1 MCVHRPKHTP
11 LGSSPWDWRILMC
24 LMLHEMKGWTA
35 CQQQRSLMGLSPQAV
50 QCSGLARR
58 YFRTTATPA
67 TGSSTHTKQVLSL
80 RPEKPRCYF
89 CWAPWPI
96 NSQLWHGV
104 CLWVQQCGLEVSTGD
119 SHGRVAQVT
128 TPDTG
133 IQVGCPFLSWL
144 FCFRSNSL
152 PVYQREQK

>member
-1 MCVHRPKHTP
+1 
-11 LGSSPWDWRILMC
+11 MC

-67 TGSSTHTKQVLSL
+67 TGSSTHTKKS
-80 RPEKPRCYF
+80 RCYHLDQK
-89 CWAPWPI
+89 
-96 NSQLWHGV
+96 SHGV
-104 CLWVQQCGLEVSTGD
+104 TSVGLPGLSIPSFDMVCAFGCS
-119 SHGRVAQVT
+119 SVAWRSALGIVMVEWLSVT

-144 FCFRSNSL
+144 LCFRSNSL
-152 PVYQREQK
+152 PVYQGEQK